1 MSRYITDNFNG
12 VLFLLREPNSNGKKV
27 TRNDNDWISKVLD
40 FKKTKNADKYR
51 KTFISLLKSI
61 GYSDKNLHDC
71 AFDNINPTGGKSSIG
86 DEYRHFS
93 VHDKANRALS
103 IIDEISPKYVFT
115 CLDIYNAIKQYLIDS
130 QTNYIESIDGIVYKR
145 GKKNKIEFIYN
156 NNKIQ
161 LFNIYHPCLGWNI
174 LNDCKWF

>member
-27 TRNDNDWISKVLD
+27 TRNDNNWISKVLN
-40 FKKTKNADKYR
+40 FEKTKNADKYR
-51 KTFISLLKSI
+51 KTFISLLNSI
-61 GYSDKNLHDC
+61 GYSDNNLPNC
-71 AFDNINPTGGKSSIG
+71 AFDNINPTGGKSSTG

-103 IIDEISPKYVFT
+103 IINEISPKYVFT
-115 CLDIYNAIKQYLIDS
+115 CLDIYNDIKQYLIDS
-130 QTNYIESIDGIVYKR
+130 QTNYIESNDGIVYKR
-145 GKKNKIEFIYN
+145 GKRNKIEFSYN

-174 LNDCKWF
+174 LNDC